1 MRTTSTSMFLAIAV
15 LALTATSASAIYTP
29 NPAGRWDANRF
40 FIAGD
45 FQYNGDKDLDP
56 NGEIDDMVGLF
67 VRPSYAFAPNATVYG
82 RLGFQDAS
90 HIDAGFAVGLGLQ
103 AAWEIPAARDWAVGA
118 SVDYLYWDLEASGA
132 GGDADYHEI
141 QFAPAVSYN
150 IPQLRSVTPYAGLMA
165 NFLIDDLEEDDP
177 IGLLF
182 GSNFDVGEHI
192 RFDGQIRLISEAGF
206 FLSAGYLF

>member
-1 MRTTSTSMFLAIAV
+1 MRTTSTRSFLAIAI

-56 NGEIDDMVGLF
+56 IGEIDDEVGLF

-90 HIDAGFAVGLGLQ
+90 HVDTGFAIGVGLQ
-103 AAWEIPAARDWAVGA
+103 AAWELPAATDWAIGA
-118 SVDYLYWDLEASGA
+118 SFDYLFWYLESGGSDL
-132 GGDADYHEI
+132 DYHEI

-150 IPQLRSVTPYAGLMA
+150 IPQLRAVTPYVGLMA
-165 NFLIDDLEEDDP
+165 DFLVDDLEEDNP

-182 GSNFDVGEHI
+182 GSNFDLGEHI
-192 RFDGQIRLISEAGF
+192 RFDGQIRLISESGF